1 MGPEFRMSE
10 VITKICDGDLPNVW
24 GWVFPGQMVLF
35 ICKAEMLE
43 SIYVQQNQFHTKAAY
58 SRDNYSV
65 FIPTTIL
72 WQDTDDP

>member
-1 MGPEFRMSE
+1 MFNDKNGGFSYFRDSKLMMDEVMGPEFRMSE

-43 SIYVQQNQFHTKAAY
+43 SIYVQ
-58 SRDNYSV
+58 
-65 FIPTTIL
+65 
-72 WQDTDDP
+72 